1 MEIHW
6 KNLDEVRP
14 DVRER
19 IEERLRALAGDH
31 GDLIDVRIAAK
42 TTGHHVHG
50 GQEVRIAGQ
59 ARGKEQVV
67 AARTRADVGQALDE
81 VIDAFEREIRRMRDK
96 RLDVRNGLPAEPPEL
111 GVIDRIFAGQG
122 YGFILTDA
130 GERVYF
136 HRNAV
141 RPGLRFHELEEGQRV
156 GLNFEAGEK
165 GLQATAVVAAPPGA
179 TVP

>member
-6 KNLDEVRP
+6 KNLDGVRL
-14 DVRER
+14 DVRQR
-19 IEERLRALAGDH
+19 IEQRLQALAGSH

-50 GQEVRIAGQ
+50 GQEVRIAAQ
-59 ARGKEQVV
+59 ARGKEQIV
-67 AARTRADVGQALDE
+67 AARTRPDVGQALDE
-81 VIDAFEREIRRMRDK
+81 VVDAFEREVRRMREK
-96 RLDVRNGLPAEPPEL
+96 RRDSRNGRAAEPPEL
-111 GVIDRIFAGQG
+111 GVVDRVFAGQG
-122 YGFILTDA
+122 YGFILTDG

-141 RPGLRFHELEEGQRV
+141 REGLRFHELEEGQRV

-165 GLQATAVVAAPPGA
+165 GLQATAVMAPPPDA
-179 TVP
+179 PVP